1 MDRRTTMHRGC
12 NLSWFV
18 EGQGTP
24 VVLIQGSGVG
34 ANGWRPQL
42 DALAS
47 RYQCLCFDNRA
58 YGRSAPSSEPLSLEL
73 MAEDTL
79 ALMDALGW
87 ESAHLVGHSMGGLIA
102 QYVARRAPAR
112 VRSLALLCTFANG
125 RAPSR
130 LTPWLVR
137 VGLRTRVGTRRMRQ
151 RAFMEMVLTHGEL
164 AAVDSDAMAK
174 KLGTLFDRDLA
185 ESPPILMQQVK
196 AMARADARPFLSELA
211 GIPTLVASAEHDR
224 IATPASGRELAQGL
238 PGARY
243 VELSSTAHAM
253 TITRAA
259 EVNGMLLDHLEHAS
273 HGADD
278 APSRRPRLVQP
289 PCSQ

>member
-1 MDRRTTMHRGC
+1 MERRATMHRGC
-12 NLSWFV
+12 NLSWLI

-34 ANGWRPQL
+34 ANGWLPQL
-42 DALAS
+42 DALTP
-47 RYQCLCFDNRA
+47 RFQLLCFDNRA
-58 YGRSAPSSEPLSLEL
+58 YGRSVPSAEPLSLEL
-73 MAEDTL
+73 MAEDVL
-79 ALMDALGW
+79 ALMDAQGW

-102 QYVARRAPAR
+102 QYVARRAKAR

-125 RAPSR
+125 KAPSK

-137 VGLRTRVGTRRMRQ
+137 VGLRTRIGTRRMRQ
-151 RAFMEMVLTHGEL
+151 RAFMEMVLTHEEL
-164 AAVDSDAMAK
+164 ATVDPDAMAK

-196 AMARADARPFLSELA
+196 TMARADARPFLSELA

-224 IATPASGRELAQGL
+224 IATPASGRELAQGI

-243 VELSSTAHAM
+243 VELSGTAHAM
-253 TITRAA
+253 TITRAT
-259 EVNGMLLDHLEHAS
+259 EVNALLVEHLERAEQDS
-273 HGADD
+273 HSATRIARG
-278 APSRRPRLVQP
+278 
-289 PCSQ
+289 

>member
-1 MDRRTTMHRGC
+1 MHRGC
-12 NLSWFV
+12 NLSWFI

-42 DALAS
+42 DALTP
-47 RYQCLCFDNRA
+47 RFQCLCFDNRA
-58 YGRSAPSSEPLSLEL
+58 YGMSVPSAQPLSLEL
-73 MAEDTL
+73 MAEDVL
-79 ALMDALGW
+79 ALMDTQGW

-102 QYVARRAPAR
+102 QYVARRAKAR

-125 RAPSR
+125 EAPSK

-137 VGLRTRVGTRRMRQ
+137 VGLRTRIGTRRMRQ
-151 RAFMEMVLTHGEL
+151 HAFMEMVLTHEEL
-164 AAVDSDAMAK
+164 AAVDPDAMAK
-174 KLGTLFDRDLA
+174 QLGTLFDRDLA

-196 AMARADARPFLSELA
+196 TMTRADARPFLSELA

-224 IATPASGRELAQGL
+224 IATPASGRELAQGI

-243 VELSSTAHAM
+243 VELSGTAHAM
-253 TITRAA
+253 TITRAT
-259 EVNGMLLDHLEHAS
+259 EVNALLVEHLERAEQDS
-273 HGADD
+273 HSATRIARG
-278 APSRRPRLVQP
+278 
-289 PCSQ
+289 

>member
-1 MDRRTTMHRGC
+1 MERRATTHRGC

-18 EGQGTP
+18 EGQGAP

-42 DALAS
+42 DALTS
-47 RYQCLCFDNRA
+47 RFQCLCFDNRA
-58 YGRSAPSSEPLSLEL
+58 YGRSVPSAEPLSLEL
-73 MAEDTL
+73 MAEDVL
-79 ALMDALGW
+79 ALMDAQGW
-87 ESAHLVGHSMGGLIA
+87 QSAHLVGHSMGGLIA
-102 QYVARRAPAR
+102 QYVARRAKTR

-125 RAPSR
+125 RAPSK

-137 VGLRTRVGTRRMRQ
+137 VGLRTRIGTRRMRQ
-151 RAFMEMVLTHGEL
+151 RAFMEMVLTHDEL
-164 AAVDSDAMAK
+164 AAVDPDAMAK

-196 AMARADARPFLSELA
+196 TMARADARPFLSDLA

-224 IATPASGRELAQGL
+224 IATPASGRELAQGI

-243 VELSSTAHAM
+243 VELSGTAHAM
-253 TITRAA
+253 TVTRAT
-259 EVNGMLLDHLEHAS
+259 EVNALLVEHLEHAEQDS
-273 HGADD
+273 RSATRGA
-278 APSRRPRLVQP
+278 RG
-289 PCSQ
+289 

>member
-1 MDRRTTMHRGC
+1 MHRGC

-42 DALAS
+42 DALTP
-47 RYQCLCFDNRA
+47 RFQCLCFDNRA
-58 YGRSAPSSEPLSLEL
+58 YGRSVPSTEPLSLEL

-79 ALMDALGW
+79 ALMDAQGW

-125 RAPSR
+125 KAPSR

-137 VGLRTRVGTRRMRQ
+137 VGLRTRIGTRRMRQ
-151 RAFMEMVLTHGEL
+151 RAFMEMVLTHEEL
-164 AAVDSDAMAK
+164 AAVDPDAMAK

-196 AMARADARPFLSELA
+196 TMARADARPFLSELA
-211 GIPTLVASAEHDR
+211 SIPTLVASAEHDR

-243 VELSSTAHAM
+243 VELGGTAHAM
-253 TITRAA
+253 TITRAV
-259 EVNGMLLDHLEHAS
+259 EVNALLLEHLERAEQS
-273 HGADD
+273 FRATARAARG
-278 APSRRPRLVQP
+278 
-289 PCSQ
+289 

>member
-1 MDRRTTMHRGC
+1 MHRGC

-18 EGQGTP
+18 EGHGTP

-42 DALAS
+42 DALTP
-47 RYQCLCFDNRA
+47 RFQCLCFDNRA
-58 YGRSAPSSEPLSLEL
+58 YGRSVPSTEPLSLEL
-73 MAEDTL
+73 MAEDVL
-79 ALMDALGW
+79 ALMDAQGW
-87 ESAHLVGHSMGGLIA
+87 QSAHLVGHSMGGLIA

-125 RAPSR
+125 KAPSR

-137 VGLRTRVGTRRMRQ
+137 VGLRTRIGTRRMRQ
-151 RAFMEMVLTHGEL
+151 RAFMEMVLTHDEL
-164 AAVDSDAMAK
+164 AAVDPDAMAK
-174 KLGTLFDRDLA
+174 KLGTLFDRDLS

-196 AMARADARPFLSELA
+196 TMARADARPFLSELA

-224 IATPASGRELAQGL
+224 IATPASGRELAQGI

-243 VELSSTAHAM
+243 VELSGTAHAM
-253 TITRAA
+253 TITRAT
-259 EVNGMLLDHLEHAS
+259 EVNALLMEHLAQAEQPSGTAAS
-273 HGADD
+273 VARG
-278 APSRRPRLVQP
+278 
-289 PCSQ
+289 